1 MRQKVDHAHGHE
13 EDVRQREHHRTKK
26 LARRKLNAAGELFAS
41 VLTFGVTTEA
51 SEYRDF
57 SRDSR
62 QPPSSLPNVSSAGY
76 LCRKVF
82 NFKSR
87 TTATYRTHPANA

>member
-51 SEYRDF
+51 L
-57 SRDSR
+57 
-62 QPPSSLPNVSSAGY
+62 Q
-76 LCRKVF
+76 
-82 NFKSR
+82 
-87 TTATYRTHPANA
+87 